1 MKKLFPVILS
11 MLIFS
16 PLSYSAANNEVVIAL
31 KPDKNPD
38 AMVAERKDLE
48 NFFSEQLKMKAKVI
62 VPMSGAV
69 IQEGL
74 ANGTIDLAY
83 VSGMEMI
90 KADKIADLLL
100 ATKIKGKTSYESY
113 WVTLKEKNYASIKD
127 LKGKPVSFA
136 SRTSTS
142 GYLIPVFDLVT
153 KNLLQKGKNPEEFFG
168 KGNVNFGTGYV
179 SAIERVLS
187 GEVEAAA
194 VSDYVILGDKHL
206 TTEQKAKLKVLQAQ
220 GPVPSHLLAVRK
232 NLDAKTKKDL
242 EKALLSLNQNPALR
256 DRLFTAELT
265 STTKEKQLANLREA
279 LKSTGISLE

>member
-1 MKKLFPVILS
+1 MKRLLFCALS
-11 MLIFS
+11 LFVFPIFAFS
-16 PLSYSAANNEVVIAL
+16 SEINEIVIAL

-48 NFFSEQLKMKAKVI
+48 KYFSEKLNMKAKVI

-90 KADKIADLLL
+90 KADKVAELLL
-100 ATKIKGKTSYESY
+100 TTKILGKTSYESY
-113 WVTLKEKNYASIKD
+113 WVTLKEKSYSSVKD

-142 GYLIPVFDLVT
+142 GYLIPVYDLV
-153 KNLLQKGKNPEEFFG
+153 KKDLLPKGGNPEEFFG

-194 VSDYVILGDKHL
+194 VSDYVILRDKHL
-206 TTEQKAKLKVLQAQ
+206 TPEQKSKLKILQAQ
-220 GPVPSHLLAVRK
+220 GPVPSHILAVRK
-232 NLDAKTKKDL
+232 NLDAKSKKNL
-242 EKALLSLNQNPALR
+242 EKALLSLNPNLR
-256 DRLFTAELT
+256 DRLFTAELAD
-265 STTKEKQLANLREA
+265 TTKEKQLAKLVEA
-279 LKSTGISLE
+279 LQLTGISPE